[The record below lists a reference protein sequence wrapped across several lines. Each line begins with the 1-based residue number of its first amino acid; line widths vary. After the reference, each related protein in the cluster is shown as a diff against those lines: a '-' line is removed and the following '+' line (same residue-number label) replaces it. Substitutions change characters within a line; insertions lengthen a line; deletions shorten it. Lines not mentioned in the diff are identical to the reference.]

1 MLAMP
6 EVESRLAKLRSPAAE
21 PSGTPSRRSWLPEAP
36 RRMPVSLFSGKAV
49 RSSRQAVSNCA
60 VDRAW
65 PNSYNRANFN
75 RMLRLRTK
83 ARAAGALVSAL
94 IFFVPELREAIPS
107 RFRVEREGP
116 PYNGMRG
123 LV

>member
-1 MLAMP
+1 
-6 EVESRLAKLRSPAAE
+6 
-21 PSGTPSRRSWLPEAP
+21 
-36 RRMPVSLFSGKAV
+36 MPVSLFSGSAV

-60 VDRAW
+60 AVRAW
-65 PNSYNRANFN
+65 PNSYSRANFN

-83 ARAAGALVSAL
+83 ARAAGALVSTL
-94 IFFVPELREAIPS
+94 IFLVPELTEAIPS

-116 PYNGMRG
+116 PYNGVRG